1 MNPADLLHARLTVYR
16 EAQSGA
22 SAMTRFHVTADGSSL
37 TSGDRLAV
45 LESADWLRRIARILD
60 SMEAAGRRVRPY
72 RRNFDTWVDA
82 ALNIGK
88 PWGSTMNES
97 DICPLSA
104 MDSLESLADIIAT
117 MTPGTGSE
125 AHERLTTLLHDAS
138 DALDGDQTLS
148 DQLRRHLR
156 RVLDRLRDCVEHP
169 EAYDLQDMAEA
180 ADDTVTSAKAAAG
193 ESTDKTWKDRW
204 AHIVTVWAVPVI
216 TGLIANSP
224 SLVLQITSS

>member
-16 EAQSGA
+16 EAQDGA

-88 PWGSTMNES
+88 PWGSTMTES

-156 RVLDRLRDCVEHP
+156 RVLDRLRSCVEHP
-169 EAYDLQDMAEA
+169 EAYDVQDLAEA

-204 AHIVTVWAVPVI
+204 EKIVTVWAAPVI

-224 SLVLQITSS
+224 SLVLQITAS

>member
-16 EAQSGA
+16 EAQGGA

-88 PWGSTMNES
+88 PWGSTMTES
-97 DICPLSA
+97 
-104 MDSLESLADIIAT
+104 ESLADIIAT

-156 RVLDRLRDCVEHP
+156 RVLDRLRSCVEHP
-169 EAYDLQDMAEA
+169 EAYDVQDLAEA

-204 AHIVTVWAVPVI
+204 EKIVTVWAAPVI
-216 TGLIANSP
+216 TGLIASSP
-224 SLVLQITSS
+224 SLVLQITAS